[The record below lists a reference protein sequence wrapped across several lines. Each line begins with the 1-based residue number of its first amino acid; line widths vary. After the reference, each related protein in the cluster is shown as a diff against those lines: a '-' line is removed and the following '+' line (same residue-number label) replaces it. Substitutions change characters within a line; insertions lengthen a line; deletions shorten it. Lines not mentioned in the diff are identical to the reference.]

1 MGEIF
6 AGRYEFVDLLDEG
19 GMGTIWRVWDER
31 QSCYRAAKMLK
42 QSDGA
47 SLIRFVRETSWRID
61 HDHVVAPIG
70 WSGEDDRVLFTMPL
84 VGGGTVASLIK
95 DFGPLPDRWT
105 ITLLDQL
112 LAALIAVHDV
122 GLVHR
127 DIKPSNLLLEATGRD
142 KPHLRLTDF
151 GIAAPIDDPRL
162 TRVGDVIGTPAYL
175 APEARLGADPDPR
188 QDLYAAG
195 LVAVEMI
202 TGTRPERGCAMIT
215 PAVTDGPLGPVL
227 ARLLAEDPADR
238 FASAEAARAEV
249 ATIRLPQVAVTDDD
263 VEVLGHLP
271 PLPLG
276 WGPDGPA
283 TRTHRRPSSTSAAPA
298 QPVGSPVGSPVEP
311 PTGQP
316 GRQPAEWSDPPPTEA
331 VEAGS
336 GSRTPVADRSGFDPA
351 TGAAQ
356 VPATGRLRRRR
367 TRLSTVAFC
376 LIAGGLVCVV
386 AAIAIL
392 LQ

>member
-19 GMGTIWRVWDER
+19 GMGTVWRVWDER

-47 SLIRFVRETSWRID
+47 SLMRFVRETSWRID
-61 HDHVVAPIG
+61 HDHVVTPIG

-112 LAALIAVHDV
+112 LAALIAVHEV

-142 KPHLRLTDF
+142 KPHLRVTDF

-202 TGTRPERGCAMIT
+202 TGTRPDRLG
-215 PAVTDGPLGPVL
+215 PALTSAVNAGPLGAVL
-227 ARLLAEDPADR
+227 PRLLADDPDHR
-238 FASAEAARAEV
+238 FASAAAARAEV
-249 ATIRLPQVAVTDDD
+249 AAIRLPSTEVGTDD
-263 VEVLGHLP
+263 VEVLEHLP
-271 PLPLG
+271 PLPAG
-276 WGPDGPA
+276 WSPDGPA
-283 TRTHRRPSSTSAAPA
+283 TRTRPRAAAWSGVSAEPSSSVAPVTDPGVV
-298 QPVGSPVGSPVEP
+298 QTFESTGPV
-311 PTGQP
+311 
-316 GRQPAEWSDPPPTEA
+316 
-331 VEAGS
+331 
-336 GSRTPVADRSGFDPA
+336 PVA
-351 TGAAQ
+351 AAAGE
-356 VPATGRLRRRR
+356 VRRRR
-367 TRLSTVAFC
+367 TRLPVVAFC
-376 LIAGGLVCVV
+376 LIAGGVGCVV
-386 AAIAIL
+386 AAVLIL
-392 LQ
+392 LL